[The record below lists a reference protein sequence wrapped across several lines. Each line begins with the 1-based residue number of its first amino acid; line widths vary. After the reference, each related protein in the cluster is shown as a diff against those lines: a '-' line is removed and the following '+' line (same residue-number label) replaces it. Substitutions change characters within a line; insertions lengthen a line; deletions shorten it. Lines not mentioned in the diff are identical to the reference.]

1 MFNGYTCYQAERA
14 KTQAEQREADA
25 QLGQLFAA
33 LAQLLGSLAKPVRAL
48 RRQSGTESPAG
59 EHARHP
65 VGFQKSA
72 AGPDLG
78 FYAVRSYSLTR
89 VINVGGHDGLGV
101 RPDGCGDNVAVT
113 VVR

>member
-1 MFNGYTCYQAERA
+1 MFNYGYTCYQAERA

-25 QLGQLFAA
+25 QLGQLLAA

-65 VGFQKSA
+65 A
-72 AGPDLG
+72 AGAICQDWDIDRHHDRRARDCSSEPGTAPAESGVSGPQRRPL
-78 FYAVRSYSLTR
+78 AV
-89 VINVGGHDGLGV
+89 G
-101 RPDGCGDNVAVT
+101 
-113 VVR
+113 